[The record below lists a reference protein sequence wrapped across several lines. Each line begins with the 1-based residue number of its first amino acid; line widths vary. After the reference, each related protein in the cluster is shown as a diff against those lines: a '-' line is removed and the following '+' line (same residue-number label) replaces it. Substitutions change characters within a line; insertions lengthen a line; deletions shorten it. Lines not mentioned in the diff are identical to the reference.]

1 MLKTIIF
8 DFDGTIAD
16 TLDTMLSI
24 YNKIGPIFGYKHLSA
39 KERDRIRNEKLQ
51 KLFKEYNIS
60 ITKIPFFLFKA
71 LREFNKKIGDV
82 KPKKNIIETIKKLK
96 TNGFNLGILT
106 SNSEKNV
113 KIFLEKNNITEIFDF
128 IHSEKNVFGK
138 HKSLKHILSDRK
150 IKKNEVIYIGDE
162 TRDIEA
168 TKKVG
173 IPIIAVCWG
182 FNKKEILA
190 KQNPEYLADKPDD
203 LIKITSGIR

>member
-16 TLDTMLSI
+16 TLDTMISI
-24 YNKIGPIFGYKHLSA
+24 YNKIGPDFGYKPIHE
-39 KERDRIRNEKLQ
+39 KEKVRNEKLQ

-71 LREFNKKIGDV
+71 LREFNKKIGNV
-82 KPKKNIIETIKKLK
+82 KPQKNIIETIKKLK
-96 TNGFNLGILT
+96 TNEFNLGILT

-113 KIFLEKNNITEIFDF
+113 KIFLEKNHLTNIFDF

-138 HKSLKHILSDRK
+138 HNSLRHILSSNK
-150 IKKNEVIYIGDE
+150 IAKNEVIYIGDE
-162 TRDIEA
+162 VRDIEA

-190 KQNPEYLADKPDD
+190 KQNPEYLADKPGD
-203 LIKITSGIR
+203 LIHIASRIRY